1 NPRFSPVAF
10 PLLLATA
17 LSIVATATAARCQS
31 YQQLRISS
39 HTSAQLTVNATSGC
53 SSFVHA
59 LNFSTTRSSTGFSV
73 AIDSLQLHGSNS
85 LTIRNATHSQILKV
99 TNFYTSTVGC
109 RHLIV
114 GSGSWFE
121 ARLVSDAPPSMESSA
136 LLSVAPIFSGDC
148 PYGWRSSGSVCYGNP
163 AKNDLVTFDQAFE
176 LCRMLQANLAI
187 DFTSTGTLEALVAD
201 SRPYWVGV
209 MEYSS
214 KNTKLY
220 FLTGEPFHMSLYDVP
235 KTPSYCSGTSDCPCV
250 FYQTGS
256 LYRADCYSNFA
267 QLCSAPKG
275 GTPAKFYN
283 PNRLLIYIKE
293 WSEANPS
300 EITLIFRRYW
310 PAFLAL
316 FFVVG
321 GSILGYRIYRQ
332 RTSRLMARRNQ
343 MAGGLPVAAVASAAN
358 PPPPPG
364 SYPMHAPAAYPNP
377 MQAPAAYPNSMQP
390 PPPQIS
396 NPSSVPQQQPS
407 EPQPPP
413 YNYQYFNNSGY
424 QPDSANAPSEIKK

>member
-1 NPRFSPVAF
+1 PVAF

-17 LSIVATATAARCQS
+17 LSIVATATATGCQS

-59 LNFSTTRSSTGFSV
+59 LNFSAARSSTGFSV
-73 AIDSLQLHGSNS
+73 AIDSLQLYGSNS

-99 TNFYTSTVGC
+99 TNFSTSTVGC

-220 FLTGEPFHMSLYDVP
+220 FLNGESFYMPLSKVS
-235 KTPSYCSGTSDCPCV
+235 KSSSYCSWSSSCECV
-250 FYQTGS
+250 FYRSGS
-256 LYRADCYSNFA
+256 FYRASCDSRFA
-267 QLCSAPKG
+267 QLCSAPKVG
-275 GTPAKFYN
+275 QPAKYYN
-283 PNRLLIYIKE
+283 PQLISVYIGQRT
-293 WSEANPS
+293 SDNPTAWILRFS
-300 EITLIFRRYW
+300 SFW
-310 PAFLAL
+310 PAFFVFGLVVAGSAIGFRV
-316 FFVVG
+316 FFRMRAVRMMERRRQMPVG
-321 GSILGYRIYRQ
+321 VS
-332 RTSRLMARRNQ
+332 T
-343 MAGGLPVAAVASAAN
+343 VAVN

-364 SYPMHAPAAYPNP
+364 SYPTQATSPPPPPSGSYP
-377 MQAPAAYPNSMQP
+377 MQP
-390 PPPQIS
+390 PPPPVS
-396 NPSSVPQQQPS
+396 YPNSVPPQPQAP

-413 YNYQYFNNSGY
+413 YSYFNNSGY
-424 QPDSANAPSEIKK
+424 QPDSAAAGDAEPSDNKK